1 VIARG
6 AAGRGPFPPRV
17 VVEIKALACERP
29 VDLGL
34 PLARLSSAEIAR
46 VAIARDIVE
55 AISVTTVWRWLSED
69 ALRPWT
75 YRSWIFPRDPD
86 FERKAGLVLDLYRGR
101 WQGEPLRP
109 DEHVVCADEKTSIQA
124 RARIHAGCPPAPGRA
139 GRVEH
144 EYQRRGAL
152 AYFAAWDVHRAQV
165 FGRCEARTG
174 IAPFGR
180 LVEQVMSEE
189 PYASAR
195 RVFWVVD
202 NGSSHRGPR
211 TEARLRERWPS
222 IRVVHTPIH
231 ASWLNQV
238 ELYFSVI
245 QRKVLDPNDIASLAE
260 LEARLHAFGD
270 RYSAIAKPFE
280 WRFTRL
286 DLHRVLA
293 ALTPLAQAA

>member
-1 VIARG
+1 MIARG
-6 AAGRGPFPPRV
+6 AAGRGPLPPRV

-29 VDLGL
+29 ADLGL
-34 PLARLSSAEIAR
+34 PLARLSHAEVAR

-86 FERKAGLVLDLYRGR
+86 FERKAGLLLDLYRGR

-124 RARIHAGCPPAPGRA
+124 RARIHPGCPPAPGRA

-144 EYQRRGAL
+144 EYERRGAL
-152 AYFAAWDVHRAQV
+152 AYFAAWDVHRARV
-165 FGRCEARTG
+165 FGRCEPSTG
-174 IAPFGR
+174 IVPFDR

-231 ASWLNQV
+231 ASWLN
-238 ELYFSVI
+238 
-245 QRKVLDPNDIASLAE
+245 
-260 LEARLHAFGD
+260 
-270 RYSAIAKPFE
+270 
-280 WRFTRL
+280 
-286 DLHRVLA
+286 
-293 ALTPLAQAA
+293 